1 MTRFVPRRRTTGPS
15 TNRRTTRRPRKRRGI
30 LERWYDTHMDPFIVR
45 GIVSNLFFALILV
58 ACLFLPAGGWNYW
71 QGWLFLVVFELC
83 AQAFGVY
90 FLINDRKA
98 IERRVRVG
106 PTAERAPAQKI
117 VSALIIAIFIAAS
130 IVPAFDHRFG
140 WSPVAPAVSIL
151 GDALVAFSFLIFF
164 FVLKANSYA
173 ASTIQV
179 EVGQP
184 VISSGPYALVRHP
197 MYSGVLVLIVAM
209 PVALGS
215 AFSCWFRSC
224 RRSCGV
230 FSTKSGC
237 FVGIFPAMPHTRNRC
252 AIG

>member
-1 MTRFVPRRRTTGPS
+1 
-15 TNRRTTRRPRKRRGI
+15 
-30 LERWYDTHMDPFIVR
+30 MDPFIVR

-215 AFSCWFRSC
+215 WWGVLLLVPFLPALLWRLLDEERLLC
-224 RRSCGV
+224 RNLPGYAAYTQQVRHRLIPA
-230 FSTKSGC
+230 
-237 FVGIFPAMPHTRNRC
+237 IF
-252 AIG
+252 